1 MESER
6 TNRKLVALASCHVS
20 VESSNEIAA
29 EAQLG
34 KGSDPCAS
42 AAVNTMILPPLLSC
56 NPSLPS
62 CNVQTMVPL
71 ARAIFSPGSSVEIEG
86 PLIIEQHR
94 TLGNAKGQDHL
105 EGLGVIYGGVA

>member
-1 MESER
+1 MFQWR
-6 TNRKLVALASCHVS
+6 VATK
-20 VESSNEIAA
+20 IAA

-34 KGSDPCAS
+34 REDGSDLLVIS
-42 AAVNTMILPPLLSC
+42 KVNTMIPPHHQSC

-62 CNVQTMVPL
+62 CNVQTRVPL